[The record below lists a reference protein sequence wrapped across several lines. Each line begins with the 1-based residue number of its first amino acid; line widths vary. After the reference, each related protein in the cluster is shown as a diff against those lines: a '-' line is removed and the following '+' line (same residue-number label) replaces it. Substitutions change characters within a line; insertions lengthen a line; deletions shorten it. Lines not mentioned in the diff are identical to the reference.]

1 MPKRKLP
8 PPPDAIQVPDVREGP
23 EWEEFCAAHPL
34 HQAVCGK
41 ASASVTEARV
51 NAIIDWFH
59 KGAAYRTVVRRGSAE
74 WGLVGRQVEKLVA
87 LADQEMKRA
96 LLADRHEY
104 LARMITRIDG
114 MVEEAAADRQY
125 SAAAGLVSIIG
136 RWLSMDPSTN
146 RRI

>member
-8 PPPDAIQVPDVREGP
+8 PPPDAIQVPATREGP

-34 HQAVCGK
+34 HQDVCGR
-41 ASASVTEARV
+41 ASESVTAARV

-59 KGAAYRTVVRRGSAE
+59 QGAAYRTVVRRGSAE
-74 WGLVGRQVEKLVA
+74 WGLVGRRVEELIA
-87 LADQEMKRA
+87 LADQEMKQA
-96 LLADRHEY
+96 LMADRHEY

-114 MVEEAAADRQY
+114 MVEEATKDRQF
-125 SAAAGLVSIIG
+125 SAAAGLISIVG
-136 RWLSMDPSTN
+136 RWLALDPSTQ